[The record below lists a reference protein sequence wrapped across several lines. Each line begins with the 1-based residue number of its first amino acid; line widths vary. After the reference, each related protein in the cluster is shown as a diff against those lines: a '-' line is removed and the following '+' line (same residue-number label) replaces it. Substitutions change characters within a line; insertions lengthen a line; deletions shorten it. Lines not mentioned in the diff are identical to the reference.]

1 MPYPQLLDR
10 KAASRAYADMTLFT
24 LTRDLHHVCEDHP
37 VGASMSRGDINA
49 QWWADWLAALEAAH
63 QEVDADAP
71 EPMRCA
77 AELADDL
84 STLGLTPRPNNAT
97 DQLAADL
104 SEDSHLRVA
113 AQYVLVGA
121 HLMGG
126 QVMRKRIGDRLPTK
140 HLQLG
145 DRRALM
151 EVWKPLRERVDLAEE
166 ARHVFRGLYA
176 IMNEIQRLDL
186 TGQNEQH

>member
-1 MPYPQLLDR
+1 MTYPSMLER
-10 KAASRAYADMTLFT
+10 KRKHRAYAGMTLFS

-49 QWWADWLAALEAAH
+49 QWWADWLAALESTH

-84 STLGLTPRPNNAT
+84 NALGVAPRPNNAT

-104 SEDSHLRVA
+104 RADPHLRVA

-140 HLQLG
+140 HLQLD
-145 DRRALM
+145 DRRALLAA
-151 EVWKPLRERVDLAEE
+151 WKPLRERVDLAEE

-176 IMNEIQRLDL
+176 IMEGIHRS
-186 TGQNEQH
+186 

>member
-1 MPYPQLLDR
+1 MPYPQLLNR
-10 KAASRAYADMTLFT
+10 KAASRAYDGMTLFT

-37 VGASMSRGDINA
+37 VGAAMSRGDINA
-49 QWWADWLAALEAAH
+49 QWWADWLAALESAH

-71 EPMRCA
+71 DPMRCA
-77 AELADDL
+77 EELADDL
-84 STLGLTPRPNNAT
+84 NVLGVTPRFNAAT
-97 DQLAADL
+97 HQLAADL
-104 SEDSHLRVA
+104 NKDPHLRVA

-140 HLQLG
+140 HLQLD
-145 DRRALM
+145 DRRALLAA
-151 EVWKPLRERVDLAEE
+151 WKPLRERVDLAEE

-176 IMNEIQRLDL
+176 IMEGIQRA
-186 TGQNEQH
+186 